1 MTLGKAVLK
10 RKSKLC
16 NSVCD
21 MRGSREYLRD
31 EVGVRHEQLLQ
42 DVHDCKNGSQL
53 VLESRFGVSHSRWA
67 LLASTA
73 GAADFA
79 VEAGSAGLRVW

>member
-1 MTLGKAVLK
+1 
-10 RKSKLC
+10 
-16 NSVCD
+16 
-21 MRGSREYLRD
+21 MRGSRTYLRD

-67 LLASTA
+67 LPASTA
-73 GAADFA
+73 GAADLA
-79 VEAGSAGLRVW
+79 VEAGCAGLRVW